1 MKAHLYLCKHKNLT
15 MIFKKTFTFALLL
28 LALTSAAQVHNGKAS
43 YYADKFEGRL
53 TASGA
58 KYKHSKLTAAHRLLP
73 FGTKVKVTNLS
84 NDKTVI
90 VEINDRGPFVDG
102 RIIDLSKSAAEKLDF
117 VHAGIAEVS
126 IEVIDHGDGKGG
138 GQVRPGHHNE
148 VEEKEFYTMQVDR
161 LNPKGFGVQIG
172 SFKEMTNLVRL
183 TQNLKSSYHK
193 QVAIQ
198 VKVINNNKVYTI
210 ILGQFPSR
218 AKADSFKIK
227 LKKRFP
233 DAFVISYNKL

>member
-1 MKAHLYLCKHKNLT
+1 
-15 MIFKKTFTFALLL
+15 MIFRKTFTISLLL
-28 LALTSAAQVHNGKAS
+28 LSATLFAQVHKGKAS

-53 TASGA
+53 TASGV

-73 FGTKVKVTNLS
+73 FGTKVKVTNMA
-84 NDKTVI
+84 NNKTVI
-90 VEINDRGPFVDG
+90 VEINDRGPFVSG

-117 VHAGIAEVS
+117 VHAGIADVS

-148 VEEKEFYTMQVDR
+148 VEEREFYSMQVDR

-183 TQNLKSSYHK
+183 TQNLKASYHK

-198 VKVINNNKVYTI
+198 VKVINSNKVYTI

-218 AKADSFKIK
+218 DKAGAFKAK

-233 DAFVISYNKL
+233 DAFVVAYNKL

>member
-1 MKAHLYLCKHKNLT
+1 
-15 MIFKKTFTFALLL
+15 MILKKVFTLSLLL
-28 LALTSAAQVHNGKAS
+28 FSTILFAQVHQGKAS

-53 TASGA
+53 TASGV

-84 NDKTVI
+84 NNKTVI
-90 VEINDRGPFVDG
+90 VEINDRGPFVTG

-117 VHAGIAEVS
+117 LHSGITEVS

-138 GQVRPGHHNE
+138 GQIRPGHHNE
-148 VEEKEFYTMQVDR
+148 VEVREFYSMQVDR
-161 LNPKGFGVQIG
+161 LNPKGYGVQIG

-183 TQNLKSSYHK
+183 THNLKASYHK

-198 VKVINNNKVYTI
+198 VKVLNNTKVYTI
-210 ILGQFPSR
+210 IVGQFPSR
-218 AKADSFKIK
+218 DKAEAFKAK
-227 LKKRFP
+227 LKKRYP
-233 DAFVISYNKL
+233 DAFIVAYDKL

>member
-1 MKAHLYLCKHKNLT
+1 
-15 MIFKKTFTFALLL
+15 MIFRNTLAISLLFLSATVFA
-28 LALTSAAQVHNGKAS
+28 QIHKGKAS

-53 TASGA
+53 TASGV

-73 FGTKVKVTNLS
+73 FGTKVKVTNLA
-84 NDKTVI
+84 NGKTVI

-117 VHAGIAEVS
+117 VHAGIADVS

-138 GQVRPGHHNE
+138 GQVRPDHHNE
-148 VEEKEFYTMQVDR
+148 VEEKEFYAMQVDR

-183 TQNLKSSYHK
+183 TQNLKASYHK

-198 VKVINNNKVYTI
+198 VKVINSNKVYTI

-218 AKADSFKIK
+218 DKADAFKVK

-233 DAFVISYNKL
+233 DAFVVAYNKL